1 MSMGYLSEKIRFS
14 NIWRSQG
21 QKQKFGSAKFL
32 GKVFENG
39 SVGAQKMIFGHRYLQ
54 IKEGQRRDERVGTHR
69 PIAKSMP
76 NRFFCSAKVLATNAI
91 FCQVHFHPLTIFF
104 IMKWFKTKTI
114 KKRISKTEKKMLNLA
129 DDNARLAVGGSLT
142 RQVATILKIP
152 MVTRESR
159 YSVKWSVWFICNFQF
174 LKNFQKNSIKNE
186 KITKM

>member
-91 FCQVHFHPLTIFF
+91 FRQVHFHPLTIFF

-114 KKRISKTEKKMLNLA
+114 KKRISKTKKKKLNLA
-129 DDNARLAVGGSLT
+129 DNNVWLAVGGSGTCLG
-142 RQVATILKIP
+142 AKIQSIQL
-152 MVTRESR
+152 VTREHQSL
-159 YSVKWSVWFICNFQF
+159 VKWSVWFICNFYF
-174 LKNFQKNSIKNE
+174 LKKK
-186 KITKM
+186 K